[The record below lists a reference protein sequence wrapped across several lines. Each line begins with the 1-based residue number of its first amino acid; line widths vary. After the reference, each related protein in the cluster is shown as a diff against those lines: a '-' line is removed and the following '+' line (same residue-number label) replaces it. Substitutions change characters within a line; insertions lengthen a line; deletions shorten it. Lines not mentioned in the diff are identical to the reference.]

1 MANPV
6 NTPEAET
13 DNTTACYNMHVA
25 AGGKMVEFAGYQMPV
40 QYSDGIMAE
49 HLHTRTQAGLFDVSH
64 MGQVLV
70 SGANSIAELESII
83 PVDIGA
89 LAINQQSY
97 AVFTNDNGG
106 ILDDLIITRLSEESF
121 FLVVNAACK
130 QQDIAYLTEHLSSCD
145 VSYQSDKALLALQG
159 PAACGVLSQFAPAV
173 EALVFMHGVSVSIG
187 NVECFIT
194 RSGYTGEDGFEI
206 SMPNTDAEKIAKILL
221 DDDAVKWIGLGARD
235 SLRLESG
242 LCLYGHDMNEATT
255 VIEAGLAWSVSR
267 SRRADG
273 AKVGG
278 FPGADVILEQF
289 KNGAPKKRVG
299 LSIDG
304 RAPIREGT
312 VIVNQDGD
320 EIGVVTS
327 GGFSPSLEKPIAMGY
342 VDAAYAK
349 ANSKVQALVR
359 GKLRPMT
366 VIKLPFVKQ
375 NYVRG

>member
-1 MANPV
+1 MADPI
-6 NTPEAET
+6 NTTEAKT
-13 DNTTACYNMHVA
+13 DNTTACYDMHVE

-40 QYSDGIMAE
+40 QYADGIMTE

-70 SGANSIAELESII
+70 SGSNSIAELESII

-97 AVFTNDNGG
+97 AVFTNDQGG
-106 ILDDLIITRLSEESF
+106 ILDDLIITRLGEETF

-130 QQDIAYLTEHLSSCD
+130 TQDIAYLTKHLSSCD
-145 VSYQSDKALLALQG
+145 VVYQSEKSLLALQG
-159 PAACGVLSQFAPAV
+159 PAACAVLARFAPAV
-173 EALVFMHGVSVSIG
+173 QTLVFMHGINVSIG

-206 SMPNTDAEKIAKILL
+206 SMPNADAVKIANILL
-221 DDDAVKWIGLGARD
+221 DDNAVKWIGLGARD

-242 LCLYGHDMNEATT
+242 LCLYGHDMNETTT
-255 VIEAGLAWSVSR
+255 VVEAGLAWSVSR
-267 SRRADG
+267 SRRVDG
-273 AKVGG
+273 AKAGG
-278 FPGADVILEQF
+278 FPGADIILEQF
-289 KNGAPKKRVG
+289 KKGAPKKRVG
-299 LSIDG
+299 LSVDG

-312 VIVNQDGD
+312 VIVNQDGI

-327 GGFSPSLEKPIAMGY
+327 GGFSPSLEKPIAMAY
-342 VDAAYAK
+342 VDASYAK
-349 ANSKVQALVR
+349 PDSKVQALVR

-366 VIKLPFVKQ
+366 VCRLPFVRQ

>member
-1 MANPV
+1 MPV
-6 NTPEAET
+6 RSIKMK
-13 DNTTACYNMHVA
+13 TACYDMHCA

-40 QYSDGIMAE
+40 QYTDGIMAE

-70 SGANSIAELESII
+70 SGANSAAELESII
-83 PVDIGA
+83 PVDIA
-89 LAINQQSY
+89 TLAINQQSY
-97 AVFTNDNGG
+97 AVFTNENGG
-106 ILDDLIITRLSEESF
+106 ILDDLIVTRLSEDTF

-130 QQDIAYLTEHLSSCD
+130 EQDIAHLTKHLSSCE

-159 PAACGVLSQFAPAV
+159 PAACSVLARFAPVV
-173 EALVFMHGVSVSIG
+173 ESLVFMNGVSVSIG

-206 SMPNTDAEKIAKILL
+206 SMPVADAEKIANILL

-242 LCLYGHDMNEATT
+242 LCLYGHDMNEETT

-267 SRRADG
+267 SRRLDA
-273 AKVGG
+273 AKEGG
-278 FPGADVILEQF
+278 FPGADIILEQL

-299 LSIDG
+299 LSVDG
-304 RAPIREGT
+304 RAPVREGT
-312 VIVNQDGD
+312 VIVNEDGA
-320 EIGVVTS
+320 EIGIVTS
-327 GGFSPSLEKPIAMGY
+327 GGFSPSLEKPIAMAY
-342 VDAAYAK
+342 VDASYA
-349 ANSKVQALVR
+349 AADTKVQALVR

-366 VIKLPFVKQ
+366 VSKLPFVKQ

>member
-1 MANPV
+1 MSDTV
-6 NTPEAET
+6 STPEADA
-13 DNTTACYNMHVA
+13 DNTTACYNMHIA

-40 QYSDGIMAE
+40 QYSDGIMVE

-97 AVFTNDNGG
+97 ALFTNESGG
-106 ILDDLIITRLSEESF
+106 ILDDLIITRLSEDTF

-130 QQDIAYLTEHLSSCD
+130 QQDIAYLTKHLSSCE
-145 VSYQSDKALLALQG
+145 VSYQSHKALLALQG
-159 PAACGVLSQFAPAV
+159 PKACEVLAQFAPAV
-173 EALVFMHGVSVSIG
+173 EQLVFMNGINVSIA

-206 SMPNTDAEKIAKILL
+206 SMPNTDAEKIANTLL
-221 DDDAVKWIGLGARD
+221 DNKAVKWIGLGARD

-242 LCLYGHDMNEATT
+242 LCLYGHDMNAATT
-255 VIEAGLAWSVSR
+255 VIEASLAWSVSR

-278 FPGADVILEQF
+278 FLGANIVLEQF
-289 KNGAPKKRVG
+289 KNGAAKKRVG

-342 VDAAYAK
+342 VDVAYAK
-349 ANSKVQALVR
+349 PDSKVQALVR

-366 VIKLPFVKQ
+366 VSKLPFVKQ

>member
-1 MANPV
+1 MK
-6 NTPEAET
+6 
-13 DNTTACYNMHVA
+13 TACYDMHLA

-40 QYSDGIMAE
+40 QYAEGIMAE
-49 HLHTRTQAGLFDVSH
+49 HLHTRSQAGLFDVSH

-70 SGANSIAELESII
+70 SGKNSVAELEAII
-83 PVDIGA
+83 PVDVGA

-97 AVFTNDNGG
+97 AVFTNEQGG
-106 ILDDLIITRLSEESF
+106 ILDDLIITRLGEEMF

-130 QQDIAYLTEHLSSCD
+130 EQDIAHLKTHLQSCQVD
-145 VSYQSDKALLALQG
+145 YQSDKALLALQG
-159 PAACGVLSQFAPAV
+159 PEACSVLARFAPAV
-173 EALVFMHGVSVSIG
+173 KSLVVMNGISVTIG
-187 NVECFIT
+187 NVDCFIT

-206 SMPNTDAEKIAKILL
+206 SMSGADAEKLANILL

-242 LCLYGHDMNEATT
+242 LCLYGHDMNTTTT

-267 SRRADG
+267 SRRIDG
-273 AKVGG
+273 AKASG
-278 FPGADVILEQF
+278 FPGADIILEQF

-299 LSIDG
+299 FSIDG

-312 VIVNQDGD
+312 IIVNQDGD

-342 VDAAYAK
+342 VDAAYAQ
-349 ANSKVQALVR
+349 AGSKVQALVR

-366 VIKLPFVKQ
+366 VSKLPFVKQ

>member
-1 MANPV
+1 MK
-6 NTPEAET
+6 
-13 DNTTACYNMHVA
+13 TACYNMHCA

-70 SGANSIAELESII
+70 SGANSVAELEKII

-89 LAINQQSY
+89 LATNQQSY
-97 AVFTNDNGG
+97 AVFTNDDGG
-106 ILDDLIITRLSEESF
+106 ILDDLIVTRLSEDTF

-130 QQDIAYLTEHLSSCD
+130 EQDIAHLTKHLSSCE

-159 PAACGVLSQFAPAV
+159 PAACKVLARFAPAV
-173 EALVFMHGVSVSIG
+173 ESLVFMNGISVNIG
-187 NVECFIT
+187 SVECFIT

-206 SMPNTDAEKIAKILL
+206 SMPNADAEKIANILL

-242 LCLYGHDMNEATT
+242 LCLYGHDMNEKTT

-267 SRRADG
+267 SRRLEA
-273 AKVGG
+273 AKEGG
-278 FPGADVILEQF
+278 FPGSDIILEQL

-320 EIGVVTS
+320 EIGIVTS

-342 VDAAYAK
+342 VDASYA
-349 ANSKVQALVR
+349 AADTKVQALVR

-366 VIKLPFVKQ
+366 VSKLPFVKQ